1 MSASDKNKQTP
12 AAAGVSGIDRAA
24 ILLLSIGEQNAAEV
38 LKLIGPKEV
47 HKVSSAMAGLRQI
60 STEQANS
67 VLHDFVD
74 AVGKETSYAV
84 GSHEYLRNVL
94 VKALGDE
101 RASSILER
109 VLQTDES
116 AGLEQL
122 KWLDPRSIVEVIRME
137 HPQIIAVVLSYLDSE
152 QAAEV
157 LSHLPEKLRVD
168 VVLRV
173 AVLDR
178 LQPSALQEL
187 NRVIE
192 EQFLGNSA
200 GKSSGLGGVKVA
212 ANILNMVEPSL
223 EGAIMDQVNEYN
235 AELGGKI
242 QDLMFV
248 FDDLADISDRDMQAL
263 LREIS
268 TDSLVLAM
276 KGSDEALRNKIISN
290 MSKRAGEML
299 RDDLEAKGPVR
310 LSDVEAAQK
319 EILAVARRLSES
331 GDISLGGKGGE
342 EYV

>member
-1 MSASDKNKQTP
+1 
-12 AAAGVSGIDRAA
+12 
-24 ILLLSIGEQNAAEV
+24 V

-60 STEQANS
+60 STEQADS
-67 VLHDFVD
+67 VLLDFVD

-157 LSHLPEKLRVD
+157 LSYLPEKLRAD

-200 GKSSGLGGVKVA
+200 AKSAGLGGVKVA
-212 ANILNMVEPSL
+212 ANILNLIEPSL

-276 KGSDEALRNKIISN
+276 KGSDEALRNKIINN

-310 LSDVEAAQK
+310 LSDVESAQK

>member
-1 MSASDKNKQTP
+1 MSPADKKKQAP
-12 AAAGVSGIDRAA
+12 AASVSGIDRAA
-24 ILLLSIGEQNAAEV
+24 ILLLSLGEQNAAEV

-47 HKVSSAMAGLRQI
+47 HKVSSAMAGLRQV
-60 STEQANS
+60 STEQATA
-67 VLHDFVD
+67 VLRDFVD

-94 VKALGDE
+94 VKALGEE
-101 RASSILER
+101 RAGSILER
-109 VLQTDES
+109 VLQVEDS

-122 KWLDPRSIVEVIRME
+122 KWLDPRSIVEVIKME

-157 LSHLPEKLRVD
+157 LSHLPDKLRAD
-168 VVLRV
+168 VLLRV

-192 EQFLGNSA
+192 EQFLGSSA
-200 GKSSGLGGVKVA
+200 AKSSGLGGVKVA
-212 ANILNMVEPSL
+212 ADILNLVDPSM
-223 EGAIMDQVNEYN
+223 EGAIMEQVGEYN
-235 AELGGKI
+235 AELASKI

-248 FDDLADISDRDMQAL
+248 FDDLVDIGDRDIQTL

-276 KGSDEALRNKIISN
+276 KGADEALKNKFIRN

-310 LSDVEAAQK
+310 LSEVEAAQK
-319 EILAVARRLSES
+319 EILAVARRLAES

-342 EYV
+342 EYL